1 MYVFLSLFAVST
13 FYLQGIY
20 LGDGYI
26 VLITA
31 EASVQAT
38 VLIFFITLTLAEFH
52 LKLPKGVCVMRAPL

>member
-1 MYVFLSLFAVST
+1 MYAFLSLFAVST
-13 FYLQGIY
+13 FYFQGIYLQGIY

-38 VLIFFITLTLAEFH
+38 VLYFLSL
-52 LKLPKGVCVMRAPL
+52 